1 MMSAMQWYISETRKR
16 LISVSVSVIMESY
29 LQAAQA
35 GLLVGAYSKKRTAS
49 MSLSIILD
57 IMIAQ
62 C

>member
-1 MMSAMQWYISETRKR
+1 MI
-16 LISVSVSVIMESY
+16 IESY

-35 GLLVGAYSKKRTAS
+35 GLLAGASKKKRIAS

>member
-1 MMSAMQWYISETRKR
+1 MMSACSGNNSETRKR
-16 LISVSVSVIMESY
+16 LNVSVSVIIESY

-35 GLLVGAYSKKRTAS
+35 GLLAGASKKKRIAS